1 VNTPKKRGPLCNTIA
16 NAHSN
21 MTIEKLNP
29 CSISVVCLTSVY
41 ISFWKEKRIRELWV
55 AVNVSEPN
63 VSDVVSLPPH

>member
-41 ISFWKEKRIRELWV
+41 ISIGFKKRI
-55 AVNVSEPN
+55 
-63 VSDVVSLPPH
+63 